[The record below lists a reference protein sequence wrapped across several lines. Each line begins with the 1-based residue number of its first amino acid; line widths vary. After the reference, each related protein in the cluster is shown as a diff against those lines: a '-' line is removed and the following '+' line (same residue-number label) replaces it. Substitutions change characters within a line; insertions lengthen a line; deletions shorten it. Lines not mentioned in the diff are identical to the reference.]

1 MVVSRWFRRAGPGI
15 AAVGA
20 VVAIA
25 STTFGART
33 PDWDPPDCVGPV
45 GPGAQSIGAWYRIDP
60 VLTEGAW
67 SGQRLTLG
75 RAGDGTPLQF
85 HLDAESFASGPHR
98 GTVLVG
104 TDDGA
109 LSTLTLLDLEAG
121 CRWRVGMSRDLIR
134 HATLDRDRRAIVE
147 HRVDRRDR
155 SDLGI
160 WLRPLDGGASARII
174 PPPDADPRFGRT
186 WRTELAWSEDGQTLI
201 VESCGEVACRFRLA
215 EVSSGGRWMIAD
227 PSVGA
232 LVGLTG
238 DRLIAHGAC
247 RGLPC
252 PLLAIDVGSGRTAVL
267 DTAAGRAVIGRDAH
281 GRPAVIHEVGAD
293 GDTIRVVLSDGHEV
307 AGFDLDPEAGRLVA
321 NPAWSGSAIEHPADQ
336 IVVGPDGRLPID
348 GSAPE
353 LLRNLVDGRPASLE
367 EVVR

>member
-15 AAVGA
+15 AAAGA

-25 STTFGART
+25 STTFGARA
-33 PDWDPPDCVGPV
+33 PDWDPPDCAGPV
-45 GPGAQSIGAWYRIDP
+45 GPGSQSIGTWYRIDP
-60 VLTEGAW
+60 VLTDGVW

-75 RAGDGTPLQF
+75 RAGGGSPWQL
-85 HLDAESFASGPHR
+85 HLDAESFASGPHH

-104 TDDGA
+104 TDDA
-109 LSTLTLLDLEAG
+109 ATSTLTLLDLGAG
-121 CRWRVGMSRDLIR
+121 CRWRVGTSRDVIR
-134 HATLDRDRRAIVE
+134 HATLDPARRAIVE

-155 SDLGI
+155 TDLGI
-160 WLRPLDGGASARII
+160 WLRPLGGGALARII
-174 PPPDADPRFGRT
+174 PPPDDDPRFGRT
-186 WRTELAWSEDGQTLI
+186 WRTELAWSDDGQTLI

-215 EVSSGGRWMIAD
+215 EEPSGSRQMIAD
-227 PSVGA
+227 PSVGG

-252 PLLAIDVGSGRTAVL
+252 PLLAIDVGTGRTAVL
-267 DTAAGRAVIGRDAH
+267 EEAAGRAVFGRDAR

-293 GDTIRVVLSDGHEV
+293 GHALRVVLLDGHEV
-307 AGFDLDPEAGRLVA
+307 AGFDIDQEAGRLVA
-321 NPAWSGSAIEHPADQ
+321 NPAWSGSAIEHPADR

-353 LLRNLVDGRPASLE
+353 LLRNVGDGRPASLE
-367 EVVR
+367 EDVR